1 MEDKSCRL
9 WISDL
14 KCQIFLSYLYFFQ
27 KTQTC
32 FFVCFNPNRSSI
44 ITVTFGERI
53 HVPPGIIHVIWYP
66 PNRLTRH
73 ILNTGLKQNGIIK
86 AMQAL
91 QHQYV
96 AAMAVIA
103 LAQCIAV
110 SQFSLTKQPACSSI
124 MVFTHFI
131 DKQERGVGGWTW
143 IHIALLKCTDSSRLF
158 TTLVTLTHSHTSFHR
173 RQRHLRRCRLVM
185 VTDAPKLRWL
195 FIWEEFHVVSL
206 YHLCHF
212 TF

>member
-1 MEDKSCRL
+1 MSPRDNSWHL
-9 WISDL
+9 I
-14 KCQIFLSYLYFFQ
+14 
-27 KTQTC
+27 
-32 FFVCFNPNRSSI
+32 
-44 ITVTFGERI
+44 
-53 HVPPGIIHVIWYP
+53 PPHT
-66 PNRLTRH
+66 RLTSY
-73 ILNTGLKQNGIIK
+73 ILNSGLKQNGIIK
-86 AMQAL
+86 AMQPP

-96 AAMAVIA
+96 AAMAVIV

-131 DKQERGVGGWTW
+131 DKQGGKKGKWTW

-173 RQRHLRRCRLVM
+173 RQRHLRRYRLVM
-185 VTDAPKLRWL
+185 VTDASKLRWL

-212 TF
+212 AFYNTDGRLRH